1 MGLENIL
8 AAIDAEI
15 ERLQSVRDLLA
26 ETTTKTSANAPVAT
40 RKRRKL
46 SPAAR
51 KRIADAQR
59 KRRAKQRAAK

>member
-26 ETTTKTSANAPVAT
+26 ETTTKTSAMPLSLLASDVRPVPPLANG
-40 RKRRKL
+40 
-46 SPAAR
+46 
-51 KRIADAQR
+51 
-59 KRRAKQRAAK
+59 